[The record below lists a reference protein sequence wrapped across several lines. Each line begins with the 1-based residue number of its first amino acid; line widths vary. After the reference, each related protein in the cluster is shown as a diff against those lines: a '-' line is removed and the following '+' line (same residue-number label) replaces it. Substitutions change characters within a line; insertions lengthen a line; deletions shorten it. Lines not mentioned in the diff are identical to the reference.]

1 MSGYGFD
8 ERQSRTPSRGVP
20 GVLSALRNLIA
31 KSDSSALLSLAT
43 WRRAAREALNHLGPE
58 ADPEEAD
65 LTHALQALR
74 EHFPAAD
81 YLAAN
86 PDVAFS
92 GVEPLAHFLEHGIL
106 EGRTWQASRTDF
118 FQGSVPRHESKED
131 LLLLSHDAT
140 VSGGPLVAL
149 SLLTHLSSQYNV
161 YVGMLRPG
169 PLLGDFISNSVAV
182 AVGITNVRATCI
194 GELATPRHHHSR
206 GRIRRVIA
214 NTLESTDILPQLLD
228 GREHAVLSLVHEFP
242 TERNVERIKNAFR
255 QSDLVVFSSEFIRD
269 RTVAVA
275 GAHGARNTLVIP
287 QGKLDYRRL
296 RRDNPATEIPEP
308 LPTIDVLGIGS
319 REHRKGVDLFIEV
332 ASRVGSALPDRT
344 VNFAWLGDERDG
356 VYDDMLEQQAQLLPA
371 NVRLTFLAPV
381 PDPDEIVRSAT
392 VFLLTSRMDP
402 LPNVAI
408 DAIWENRHLV
418 CFADAGG
425 IPDLISTLEQNRAYA
440 RGSVVPL
447 LNVEAMAS
455 RTTEILQSV
464 TESASEEKVSPPAA
478 REMLSFDF
486 YAKRIAKALEDAE
499 TRRAYALEAAGHRPW
514 PTADDPTSDLQPWR
528 GLELRKPEPGFHPG
542 IFAEAHNY
550 SVEPAEAFR
559 EYVAEGRP
567 DGPWKAALLDLSPV
581 SSPGAAAKSALHI
594 HAYYP
599 ELVHDIARR
608 LSRNSTPVDVFI
620 SAPSSD
626 KAAAAAA
633 AFEARS
639 LPVAD
644 TKVVPNLGRDIGP
657 FLFDFV
663 DELADY
669 ELIGHVHTKRS
680 ELVGDAPTVDRWRS
694 FLLENLLGGTFQTMD
709 SVLSAMSADS
719 GYLIA
724 FPDDPL
730 CVGWDANRHIAARL
744 LAQRYGEPK
753 LPDYFN
759 FPVGTMFW
767 ARRELYEAIQELV
780 PAKSLLPRE
789 PVPYDGTL
797 LHALERILG
806 LLPQLMGKESL
817 LVRVPGAN
825 R

>member
-8 ERQSRTPSRGVP
+8 ERQSRTPSRSVP

-31 KSDSSALLSLAT
+31 KSDSAPLLSLSA
-43 WRRAAREALNHLGPE
+43 WRRAVREALYHLGPE
-58 ADPEEAD
+58 SDPEEAD
-65 LTHALQALR
+65 LTHALSELK
-74 EHFPAAD
+74 EHFPAGD

-86 PDVAFS
+86 PDVAMA
-92 GVEPLAHFLEHGIL
+92 GIDPLAHFLENGIL
-106 EGRTWQASRTDF
+106 EGRSWQTSRSDF
-118 FQGSVPRHESKED
+118 FQGSVPRHEAKED

-140 VSGGPLVAL
+140 VSGGPMVAL
-149 SLLTHLSSQYNV
+149 SLLSHLSSRYNV
-161 YVGMLRPG
+161 YVGMLRTG
-169 PLLGDFISNSVAV
+169 PLLDDFIANSVAV
-182 AVGITNVRATCI
+182 AVGITAVRATCL
-194 GELATPRHHHSR
+194 GELAPYRQHHPSD
-206 GRIRRVIA
+206 RIRRVIA
-214 NTLESTDILPQLLD
+214 NTLESTDILPQLLN
-228 GREHAVLSLVHEFP
+228 GRERAVLSLVHEFP
-242 TERNVERIKNAFR
+242 TMRNVERIRNSFR
-255 QSDLVVFSSEFIRD
+255 HSDLVVFSSEFIRD

-275 GAHGARNTLVIP
+275 GSFGARNNVVIP

-296 RRDNPATEIPEP
+296 RRDKSPEAPLEP

-332 ASRVGSALPDRT
+332 ASRVGRALPDRT
-344 VNFAWLGDERDG
+344 INFAWLGDERDG
-356 VYDDMLEQQAQLLPA
+356 LYDDMLEQQARLLPG
-371 NVRLTFLAPV
+371 NVRLVFLPPV
-381 PDPDEIVRSAT
+381 PDPDEIVRAST
-392 VFLLTSRMDP
+392 IFLLTSRMDP

-408 DAIWENRHLV
+408 DAIWENRHLI

-425 IPDLISTLEQNRAYA
+425 IPDLIATMEQNGAYC

-447 LNVEAMAS
+447 LDVGAMAM
-455 RTTEILQSV
+455 RTREILESV
-464 TESASEEKVSPPAA
+464 AKSDSETKSSAHVA

-486 YAKRIAKALEDAE
+486 YAKRVAKALEDAE
-499 TRRAYALEAAGHRPW
+499 TRRAYALEAAGRRPW

-542 IFAEAHNY
+542 IFAESRNY
-550 SVEPAEAFR
+550 SVEPADAFR
-559 EYVAEGRP
+559 AYVAEGRP
-567 DGPWKAALLDLSPV
+567 AGPWKSPLLDLSPV
-581 SSPGAAAKSALHI
+581 SSPGASAKSALHV

-599 ELVHDIARR
+599 ELVSDIARR

-620 SAPSSD
+620 SAPSED
-626 KAAAAAA
+626 KAAAAVS
-633 AFEARS
+633 AFEAHS
-639 LPVAD
+639 LSVAD
-644 TKVVPNLGRDIGP
+644 TRVVPNLGRDIGP
-657 FLFDFV
+657 FLFDF
-663 DELADY
+663 ADALPGY

-680 ELVGDAPTVDRWRS
+680 ELVGDKPTVDRWRN
-694 FLLENLLGGTFQTMD
+694 FLLDNLLGGSFQTMD
-709 SVLSAMSADS
+709 SILAAMSAEP

-730 CVGWDANRHIAARL
+730 CVGWDGNRHLADRL
-744 LAQRYGEPK
+744 LGARYGEGK

-767 ARRELYEAIQELV
+767 ARRELYNAVRDLV
-780 PAKSLLPRE
+780 ATKSLLPRE

-797 LHALERILG
+797 LHALERIFG